1 MFTLNLTIHK
11 TAMMPCVQ
19 ALLMS
24 LHFEKKSNAACA
36 PPWLFTLGATLLHN
50 SPYKINSHMLSHGKS
65 NNLLLQ
71 KKKCMGYLL
80 TEMPITF
87 MYG

>member
-24 LHFEKKSNAACA
+24 LHFEKKSNAALA
-36 PPWLFTLGATLLHN
+36 PPWLFTLGGHPSA
-50 SPYKINSHMLSHGKS
+50 
-65 NNLLLQ
+65 Q
-71 KKKCMGYLL
+71 F
-80 TEMPITF
+80 PIQN
-87 MYG
+87 